1 MILKPHN
8 LENRCTGQCSPLSV
22 RVGRLLVLFAFL
34 LLTALPG
41 RAQSTTADMTGTVS
55 DNTGAIVPQA
65 TVTLTN
71 LATRETRTAKTT
83 NTGDYTFTL
92 LTPGSYSINV
102 TEEGFKGFV
111 VSEINLAAGDRVR
124 EDAKLEIGSTSET
137 VQVTGQAP
145 ALQTDSSALTATV
158 TEKAVQ
164 DLPLNGRNY
173 INLAQITPGANE
185 GPPNGLNSGA
195 RPDDRRQTSSIS
207 VNGQDDVINDQLV
220 DGMDNNERIIGTIG
234 VRPSIEAI
242 SQINVQTNTYTAE
255 VGRTAGG
262 IINII
267 TKSGS
272 NDFHGSAYEFF
283 RNDVLDANPFQ
294 FGANNPKPEL
304 RQNQFGG
311 SISGPIVRGKTFFFA
326 DYEGLRQ
333 VQGSNPIVSQV
344 PTLAQYN
351 LLRSNPQALA
361 HGAVDPVGLQY
372 AMLYPMPSGPST
384 NNGASAPFITSPV
397 TSLNSDTVDAR
408 VDQQF
413 NQNNLLYGRYTYNRV
428 PSVHPGQ
435 LPITTEA
442 GMSIAP
448 GGSIYQ
454 YYGNAKDDAQNA
466 QINFIHTFSPSL
478 LLQLA
483 FGYTRINN
491 QSFPLNYGQAVNQA
505 FGQPNVNLDQI
516 TSGLSPTTVGGL
528 ADLGDGA
535 FIPIMDI
542 DNSFQYQGAV
552 TINRGAHNIKIGAA
566 IIRRQALNQQNNYGT
581 GLWGFNPIVNPANGT
596 TDATGLAALL
606 QGRYQSLQR
615 SNSLEPPHYRS
626 WEPSVYFQDD
636 WHATSKLTLNLGVR
650 YDVFTPFTEAHNALS
665 NFDPATASI
674 IVAGQNGVND
684 YAGLH
689 TTWTNVAP
697 RIGFAYSFLPSWV
710 IRGGFGMSYVPEN
723 YTSNGSLKNQ
733 PFVSSVNCQNGACPN
748 DITQFQQGPPLP
760 TPASATNPSGN
771 IADTLDVNFRSSYLE
786 QFNLTLEK
794 EFSGNVIQATYVGM
808 LGRHLASIIND
819 QNLPAPVSNSRL
831 STLASAQGISTATAY
846 NTLRPYYGKLPN
858 VTDIGGY
865 FSTGASSYHS
875 LQMSFTRRTKA
886 GLTVGANYT
895 LAHALDD
902 VISLSNEVNDGYGV
916 VPSQISTREYG
927 NGDLDIRNRGVLTA
941 NYALPFGKTLHGMEA
956 AVARGWQVNT
966 LLVWESGEPF
976 TVTNSQSI
984 ALTTNG
990 VTDRPNQIHSA
1001 SLRHPTAAEFFDTSA
1016 FVPQLSG
1023 TLGTESKNPLYGP
1036 HYRHVDLS
1044 VFKTFPVY
1052 RESTLEFRAEAFN
1065 ITNTANFANP
1075 TATLQVSPNTNPTT
1089 GALLNTYSVQN
1100 STFGQLNALSGNY
1113 NPRLFQF
1120 ALKYQF

>member
-1 MILKPHN
+1 MIFKPHN
-8 LENRCTGQCSPLSV
+8 LENHCTGQCSPLSV

-71 LATRETRTAKTT
+71 LATKEIRTAKTT
-83 NTGDYTFTL
+83 SAGDYTFTL
-92 LTPGSYSINV
+92 LTPGSYSISV

-111 VSEINLAAGDRVR
+111 VSQINLAAGDRAR
-124 EDAKLEIGSTSET
+124 EDAKLEIGATNE
-137 VQVTGQAP
+137 VVEVTGQAP
-145 ALQTDSSALTATV
+145 ALQTDSSALTSTV

-272 NDFHGSAYEFF
+272 NNFHGSAYEFF
-283 RNDVLDANPFQ
+283 RNDALDANPFQ
-294 FGANNPKPEL
+294 FGANNRKPEL

-311 SISGPIVRGKTFFFA
+311 SIGGPIIHGKTFFFA

-351 LLRSNPQALA
+351 LLRSDPQALA
-361 HGAVDPVGLQY
+361 HGAVDPIGLQY
-372 AMLYPMPSGPST
+372 AMLYPMPNGPST

-397 TSLNSDTVDAR
+397 TSLDSDTVDGR
-408 VDQQF
+408 IDQQF

-448 GGSIYQ
+448 GGSIFA

-516 TSGLSPTTVGGL
+516 TSGLSPATVSGL

-542 DNSFQYQGAV
+542 DNTFQYQGAV

-581 GLWGFNPIVNPANGT
+581 GLWGFNPIVNPATGAA
-596 TDATGLAALL
+596 DATGLAALL
-606 QGRYQSLQR
+606 QGQYQSLQR

-626 WEPSVYFQDD
+626 WEPSAYFQDD

-710 IRGGFGMSYVPEN
+710 VRGGFGMSYVPEN

-748 DITQFQQGPPLP
+748 GITQFQQGPPLP

-771 IADTLDVNFRSSYLE
+771 IADTLAINFRSSYLE

-794 EFSGNVIQATYVGM
+794 EISGNVIQATYVGM

-819 QNLPAPVSNSRL
+819 QNVPAPVSNSTL
-831 STLASAQGISTATAY
+831 STLASAQGISTAAAY
-846 NTLRPYYGKLPN
+846 NTLRPYYSELPN

-865 FSTGASSYHS
+865 FSTGTSSYNS
-875 LQMSFTRRTKA
+875 LQISFTRRTKA

-916 VPSQISTREYG
+916 VPSQINTLDYG
-927 NGDLDIRNRGVLTA
+927 NGDLDIRNRGVFTA
-941 NYALPFGKTLHGMEA
+941 NYALPFGKNLHGIES
-956 AVARGWQVNT
+956 AVARGWQINT

-990 VTDRPNQIHSA
+990 FADRPNQIHSA
-1001 SLRHPTAAEFFDTSA
+1001 SLGHPTAAEFFDTSA

-1023 TLGTESKNPLYGP
+1023 TVGTERKNPLYGP

-1044 VFKTFPVY
+1044 VFKTIPVY
-1052 RESTLEFRAEAFN
+1052 RETTLEFRAEAFN
-1065 ITNTANFANP
+1065 ITNTTNFANP
-1075 TATLQVSPNTNPTT
+1075 TAALQVSPNTDPTT